1 MELGR
6 LRCGKGV
13 SRALKKSPS
22 SFWRNR
28 RRIRR
33 WAHGEMEG
41 VPAMPAALGTG
52 PQRQHECVRSG
63 ELDEATRSTRILASP
78 ISPGTHNRAEV
89 ATLLGQHVLVL
100 WRLRRESVSTAGW
113 PRRDPSRLINGRRG
127 RPSAA
132 LVQPSITR
140 YSARL
145 KRLPHPAS
153 NVRTEIDTA
162 ESYGEGVGG
171 PGVSVLRDPTLARIG
186 EAHDSSAAAVALAWT
201 MRSGNVI
208 AIAEPASF
216 LGALSFCGGTFAD
229 SLGESEDC
237 VCASDPWICT
247 PNQAAAINAMNKP
260 TRAAPRMLIVQTYLR
275 PAHARA

>member
-41 VPAMPAALGTG
+41 VPPMPAALGTG

-153 NVRTEIDTA
+153 NVRTDECRLRVRNVPNCLGCRPRKVPPSK
-162 ESYGEGVGG
+162 ESSLCQEKT
-171 PGVSVLRDPTLARIG
+171 S
-186 EAHDSSAAAVALAWT
+186 
-201 MRSGNVI
+201 
-208 AIAEPASF
+208 PASVKF
-216 LGALSFCGGTFAD
+216 LTGPPIAGQSANLFRM
-229 SLGESEDC
+229 ESRRCRE
-237 VCASDPWICT
+237 P
-247 PNQAAAINAMNKP
+247 
-260 TRAAPRMLIVQTYLR
+260 
-275 PAHARA
+275 